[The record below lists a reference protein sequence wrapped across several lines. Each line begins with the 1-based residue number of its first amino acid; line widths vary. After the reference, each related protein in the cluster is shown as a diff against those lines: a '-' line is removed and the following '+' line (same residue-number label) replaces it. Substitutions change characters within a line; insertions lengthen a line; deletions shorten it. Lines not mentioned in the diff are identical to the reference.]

1 MRSSAL
7 LCQDLHVACSP
18 NQYNCVLYG
27 NEDGMVPSYRATLI
41 LLCGG
46 AILMLSLGTL
56 QTFGLFLQPLTSG
69 LGWGRETFAF
79 SFALQNLI

>member
-1 MRSSAL
+1 
-7 LCQDLHVACSP
+7 
-18 NQYNCVLYG
+18 
-27 NEDGMVPSYRATLI
+27 MVPSYRATLI